1 RNVIYEFYERVDLNK
16 YGVPGDDG
24 DKHYKCLHG
33 ASKIITVKRSQ
44 KHSVNGLVGHLQ
56 RRVPPMHR
64 LYEILKGRSEPP
76 TQDELD
82 IAAGKK
88 HLDSAA
94 ASAYLGKL
102 ETASN
107 SILAAFCKQA
117 GDSVPFDQEIFEK
130 LLIEWM
136 VADDQAFDLVEN
148 KEFQRLLQ

>member
-1 RNVIYEFYERVDLNK
+1 RNVIYEFYEHVDLNK
-16 YGVPGDDG
+16 YGVPSDDG

-33 ASKIITVKRSQ
+33 TSKIITVKRSQ
-44 KHSVNGLVGHLQ
+44 KHSVNGLVRDLQ

-76 TQDELD
+76 TQDKLD

-88 HLDSAA
+88 HLALAA

-107 SILAAFCKQA
+107 SILAAFRKQA

>member
-1 RNVIYEFYERVDLNK
+1 RNVIYEFYGRVDLNK

-64 LYEILKGRSEPP
+64 LYEILKGRSESP

-88 HLDSAA
+88 HLDTTK

-107 SILAAFCKQA
+107 SILAAFRKQA

>member
-1 RNVIYEFYERVDLNK
+1 NK

-33 ASKIITVKRSQ
+33 SGRVITVKRSQ

-56 RRVPPMHR
+56 RRVPPMYR
-64 LYEILKGRSEPP
+64 LYELLKGRTEPP

-82 IAAGKK
+82 IAAGKNFPI
-88 HLDSAA
+88 LDLVTESLTSAR
-94 ASAYLGKL
+94 
-102 ETASN
+102 
-107 SILAAFCKQA
+107 Q
-117 GDSVPFDQEIFEK
+117 VPFDQEVFEK

-148 KEFQRLLQ
+148 KEFQRLLQYTHHPTSTLSSDR